1 MAREQPKYSGDDADN
16 SVPEKDRADVMTVR
30 DYAREAKVSPS
41 LLAGFLSTLT
51 SQSGLHWRTRGEW
64 KTVLETF
71 ANAPA

>member
-1 MAREQPKYSGDDADN
+1 
-16 SVPEKDRADVMTVR
+16 MTVR